1 MLKFTDYV
9 KIEQIKSILMERLS
23 KLGLKEQLKVMT
35 DEDMSK
41 LITMMWYLGNLLEAK
56 KSEEEKNEL
65 LMNYVVGLWARLI
78 VDYSAGIEE
87 L

>member
-9 KIEQIKSILMERLS
+9 KIEQIKGILMERLS
-23 KLGLKEQLKVMT
+23 QLGLKEQLKVMT
-35 DEDMSK
+35 DEDMGK
-41 LITMMWYLGNLLEAK
+41 LITMMWYLGGLLESK
-56 KSEEEKNEL
+56 KNEEEKNEL

-78 VDYSAGIEE
+78 VDYNAGIEE